1 MSEVASTTLDGKPA
15 ELASSATAPRLAT
28 IVLLSSAPA
37 MALIFGA
44 LGSILPLI
52 AAHFQDQGDP
62 AFVAQMVMTMPA
74 VGVLLG
80 GLIGGPIVERLGV
93 RTTLLSALALYAVAG
108 SSGLFLNGL
117 WPLLASR
124 FLMGIA
130 VTSLS
135 TSVML
140 LVGAWFEGPA
150 SARLLG
156 LQQTCGGIASVVAL
170 LVSGTLA
177 NWAGWRAPFAI
188 YLAALAVLA
197 IAALVIPANA
207 VRPPERS
214 RAGDVKPLLALWPIY
229 ALQFPLFLAYFMT
242 SVQFAFLLAADGV
255 SNNLTRA
262 IVIAIGVLAGAGAGA
277 IYGPAFARLGERR
290 MPLAVVGLMALGFLI
305 IGTASWLPAIGFG
318 CALAGAG
325 GGLISPFI
333 SGRIL
338 ARAADAVRPRALGLM
353 FTTIYAADFL
363 NPVLVKPIRQ
373 ELGIHSAYLVV
384 AGLLAIGGLVLWR
397 YTARR
402 R

>member
-1 MSEVASTTLDGKPA
+1 MSDVADTTLGGKSVEPVTA
-15 ELASSATAPRLAT
+15 GAAPPLAV

-52 AAHFQDQGDP
+52 ATHFEGQGDP
-62 AFVAQMVMTMPA
+62 TFIAQMVMTMPA

-80 GLIGGPIVERLGV
+80 GLIGGPVVERLGV
-93 RTTLLSALALYAVAG
+93 RTTLLAALGLYAAAG
-108 SSGLFLNGL
+108 SSGLFLDGL

-124 FLMGIA
+124 FLMGVA

-150 SARLLG
+150 RARLLG
-156 LQQTCGGIASVVAL
+156 LQQTCGGIASVAAL
-170 LVSGTLA
+170 LVSGALA

-197 IAALVIPANA
+197 VAAVVIPSNA
-207 VRPPERS
+207 VRPAERS
-214 RAGDVKPLLALWPIY
+214 RAADIKPLLALWPIY
-229 ALQFPLFLAYFMT
+229 ALQLPLFLAYFMT
-242 SVQFAFLLAADGV
+242 SVQFAFLLQADGV

-262 IVIAIGVLAGAGAGA
+262 IVIAVGVLAGAGSGA
-277 IYGPAFARLGERR
+277 VYARVFGRLGERR
-290 MPLAVVGLMALGFLI
+290 TPLAMMGLMALGFLI
-305 IGTASWLPAIGFG
+305 IGTAGRLPAIAFG

-325 GGLISPFI
+325 GGMISPFI
-333 SGRIL
+333 SGRLL
-338 ARAADAVRPRALGLM
+338 ASASDDIRPRALGLM

-363 NPVLVKPIRQ
+363 NPVLVKPVRR
-373 ELGIHSAYLVV
+373 ELGIHAAYLVV
-384 AGLLAIGGLVLWR
+384 AGLLAIGALALWR
-397 YTARR
+397 RARR
-402 R
+402 TI